1 MTRTYLH
8 AVREHLGRLTQ
19 GDRRR
24 ALVALRAQ
32 LDEFREAGLDPASVL
47 GSPAEYAAQL
57 VEALSEERP
66 AGEARW
72 RLLGLPV
79 ETRGPVDAEVRSRVW
94 DPADPRLIVPRLFGL
109 GWRVNL
115 GAFAV
120 RLGLIR
126 PDDMGH
132 DVLEGIPARNL
143 RLARSVPLVIAG
155 ATVAATAF
163 TWRSLP
169 RTVASGFGPGGRAR
183 GRTSRTSVLGMV
195 AIGAVPA
202 LWSQRPAV
210 TTEEALVRAATATSL
225 AVLSAS
231 VVAATVADARHAG
244 DRWGLLTAGAVPVA
258 ALASTGVVLLPLRSG
273 LRHVW
278 RTRPP
283 VVPAADT
290 LTKEHQE
297 PR

>member
-1 MTRTYLH
+1 MSRTYLH
-8 AVREHLGRLTQ
+8 AVREHLGRLTAA
-19 GDRRR
+19 DRRR
-24 ALVALRAQ
+24 ALVALEAQ
-32 LDEFREAGLDPASVL
+32 LDEFQEAGLDPAAVL

-57 VEALSEERP
+57 VEALSEDHP

-72 RLLGLPV
+72 RVLGLPV
-79 ETRGPVDAEVRSRVW
+79 ETRGPVNAEVRSRVW
-94 DPADPRLIVPRLFGL
+94 NPADPRLVVPRLFGL
-109 GWRVNL
+109 GWSLNL

-155 ATVAATAF
+155 ATAAATAF

-183 GRTSRTSVLGMV
+183 GRASRTSILGMV

-210 TTEEALVRAATATSL
+210 ATEEALVRAATATSL
-225 AVLSAS
+225 AVISAS
-231 VVAATVADARHAG
+231 AVAATVADARHAG

-258 ALASTGVVLLPLRSG
+258 ALASMGVVLLPLRAG
-273 LRHVW
+273 LRQAW
-278 RTRPP
+278 RTPP
-283 VVPAADT
+283 SAVPAGDT
-290 LTKEHQE
+290 PTNKDQE